1 MAWRVFMINTS
12 MYQEIAARTGGDIY
26 IGVVGPV
33 RTGKSTFIKRF
44 METTVLPNIENMY
57 LRERARDE
65 LPQSASGRTIMTAEP
80 KFVPEEAVPL
90 TLETGGTLR
99 VRMIDCVGYMI
110 PQAVGHTE
118 DDKPRMVRTPWS
130 EKEVP
135 LSEAAEIGTRKVI
148 REHSTIGLVVTTD
161 GTVGDI
167 GREAYEDAEA
177 RIIAELKEIRKPFS
191 LLLNSAQPASPA
203 ARQLAK
209 ELEQRYGVACRVLD
223 CAQMEVHDVENIL
236 SDLLHEFPVKEYCI
250 SVPEWVTMLED
261 GEELKKRLYESILH
275 ACREA
280 GRMKDC
286 KAAATQLQELEYVQR
301 VQVTGMD
308 LAEGRVYMEIVLPR
322 ELFFEI
328 LSRQTG
334 VSVAGESQLFPLLLE
349 LSKMQREYA
358 RLEQA
363 LLQVRQTGYGIVM
376 PSMEELKFEQPEISK
391 QGGRYGVRLKASA
404 PSIHMIMTNVETE
417 INPIVGSESQSEELI
432 RYLLAEFEDSPE
444 KLWESNIFGKSL
456 SSLVNDGL
464 QGKLYRMP
472 IEARGKL
479 QETLER
485 IINEGSRGL
494 ICILL

>member
-1 MAWRVFMINTS
+1 MNNTT

-44 METTVLPNIENMY
+44 METTVLPNMENMY

-90 TLETGGTLR
+90 TLENGGNLR

-130 EKEVP
+130 ETEVP

-167 GREAYEDAEA
+167 GREAYEEAEA
-177 RIIAELKEIRKPFS
+177 RIVAELKEIHKPFS
-191 LLLNSAQPASPA
+191 ILLNSAQPASPA
-203 ARQLAK
+203 ARKLGK
-209 ELEQRYGVACRVLD
+209 ELEARYGVTCRVLD
-223 CAQMEVHDVENIL
+223 CAKMDAQDVECIL
-236 SDLLHEFPVKEYCI
+236 TDILHEFPVKEYCFT
-250 SVPEWVTMLED
+250 VPEWVTMLEE
-261 GEELKKRLYESILH
+261 GEELKSSLYENILA
-275 ACREA
+275 ACREVD
-280 GRMKDC
+280 RMKAC
-286 KAAATQLQELEYVQR
+286 KAAAARLQELDCVQR
-301 VQVTGMD
+301 VQITGMD
-308 LAEGRVYMEIVLPR
+308 LAEGRVHIEVALHR

-334 VSVAGESQLFPLLLE
+334 VAVSGESQLFPLLLE

-391 QGGRYGVRLKASA
+391 QGGHYGVRLKASA
-404 PSIHMIMTNVETE
+404 PSIHMIMTNVQTE

-472 IEARGKL
+472 VEARGKL

>member
-1 MAWRVFMINTS
+1 MMNTN
-12 MYQEIAARTGGDIY
+12 MYQEIAVRTGGDIY

-44 METTVLPNIENMY
+44 METTVLPNIDNMY

-90 TLETGGTLR
+90 TLENGANLR

-118 DDKPRMVRTPWS
+118 DDKPRMVRTPWA
-130 EKEVP
+130 ETEVP

-148 REHSTIGLVVTTD
+148 REHSTIGLVITTD
-161 GTVGDI
+161 GTVGEI
-167 GREAYEDAEA
+167 GREAYEDAET
-177 RIIAELKEIRKPFS
+177 RIIQELKEIRKPFS
-191 LLLNSAQPASPA
+191 ILLNSTQPTSLATK
-203 ARQLAK
+203 QLARDL
-209 ELEQRYGVACRVLD
+209 ELRHGVTCRAVD
-223 CAQMEVHDVENIL
+223 CAQMEAQDVQNIL
-236 SDLLHEFPVKEYCI
+236 SDLLHEFPVKEYCLTI
-250 SVPEWVTMLED
+250 PEWVTALED
-261 GEELKKRLYESILH
+261 GEELKGKLYESVLNT
-275 ACREA
+275 CKKA
-280 GRMKDC
+280 GRMKQCRD
-286 KAAATQLQELEYVQR
+286 AAEELQQLSYVQR
-301 VQVTGMD
+301 AQVVGMD
-308 LAEGRVYMEIVLPR
+308 LAEGRVHIELALPT

-328 LSRQTG
+328 LSRNTG
-334 VSVAGESQLFPLLLE
+334 VTVGSESDLFPLLLD

-376 PSMEELKFEQPEISK
+376 PSMEELKFEQPEISR
-391 QGGRYGVRLKASA
+391 QGGHYGVRLKASA

-417 INPIVGSESQSEELI
+417 INPIVGSESQSEELV

-472 IEARGKL
+472 LEARGKL

>member
-1 MAWRVFMINTS
+1 MTNTS

-90 TLETGGTLR
+90 TLENGASLR

-110 PQAVGHTE
+110 PQAVGHVE
-118 DDKPRMVRTPWS
+118 DKPRMVRTPWS
-130 EKEVP
+130 QEEVP
-135 LSEAAEIGTRKVI
+135 LSEAAEVGTRKVI

-167 GREAYEDAEA
+167 PREAYEDAEA
-177 RIIAELKEIRKPFS
+177 RIIAELKEIHKPFS
-191 LLLNSAQPASPA
+191 ILLNSAQPASTA
-203 ARQLAK
+203 ARQLGK
-209 ELEQRYGVACRVLD
+209 ELEARYGVTCRVMN
-223 CAQMEVHDVENIL
+223 CAQMEPVDVEHIL
-236 SDLLHEFPVKEYCI
+236 SDLLHEFPVKEYCLTI
-250 SVPEWVTMLED
+250 PEWVTMLDD
-261 GEELKKRLYESILH
+261 GEELKLQLYETILT
-275 ACREA
+275 ACKQAE
-280 GRMKDC
+280 RMKQC
-286 KAAATQLQELEYVQR
+286 KEAVAQLQAQPYVSR
-301 VQVTGMD
+301 AQVTAME
-308 LAEGRVYMEIVLPR
+308 LAEGRVCMEVALPR
-322 ELFFEI
+322 ALFFEI
-328 LSRQTG
+328 LSKQTG
-334 VSVAGESQLFPLLLE
+334 VTVGGESDLFPLLLE
-349 LSKMQREYA
+349 LSKMQKEYA

-391 QGGRYGVRLKASA
+391 QGGHYGVRLKASA

-417 INPIVGSESQSEELI
+417 INPIVGSESQSEELV

-472 IEARGKL
+472 VEARGKL

>member
-1 MAWRVFMINTS
+1 MINTN

-57 LRERARDE
+57 LRERAKDE

-90 TLETGGTLR
+90 TLENGANLR

-110 PQAVGHTE
+110 PQAVGHIE
-118 DDKPRMVRTPWS
+118 GEKLRMVHTPWS
-130 EKEVP
+130 EEEVS

-148 REHSTIGLVVTTD
+148 REHSTIGLVITTD
-161 GTVGDI
+161 GSIGDI
-167 GREAYEDAEA
+167 DRESYEEAEA
-177 RIIAELKEIRKPFS
+177 RIIAELKEIHKPFS
-191 LLLNSAQPASPA
+191 ILLNSTQPTSQSV
-203 ARQLAK
+203 RKLAK
-209 ELEQRYGVACRVLD
+209 ELEDRYGVTCRPID
-223 CAQMEVHDVENIL
+223 CSAIDGTDVEHIL
-236 SDLLHEFPVKEYCI
+236 SDLLHEFPVKEYCLT
-250 SVPEWVTMLED
+250 VPEWVTVLDD
-261 GEELKKRLYESILH
+261 GEELKIKLYESILQT
-275 ACREA
+275 CKEA
-280 GRMKDC
+280 GRMKQC
-286 KAAATQLQELEYVQR
+286 KAAAEQLRQLPYVHR
-301 VQVTGMD
+301 AQVTAMD
-308 LAEGRVYMEIVLPR
+308 LAEGRVHMDVALPR

-328 LSRQTG
+328 LSKQTG
-334 VSVAGESQLFPLLLE
+334 VAVGGESELFPLLLE

-363 LLQVRQTGYGIVM
+363 LMQVRQTGYGIVM

-391 QGGRYGVRLKASA
+391 QGGHYGVRLKASA
-404 PSIHMIMTNVETE
+404 PSIHMIMTNVQTE

-464 QGKLYRMP
+464 QSKLYRMP
-472 IEARGKL
+472 VEARGKL

>member
-1 MAWRVFMINTS
+1 MTNTS
-12 MYQEIAARTGGDIY
+12 MYQEIATRTGGDIY

-44 METTVLPNIENMY
+44 METTVLPNIDNMY

-90 TLETGGTLR
+90 KLESDVNLR

-110 PQAVGHTE
+110 PQASGHTE
-118 DDKPRMVRTPWS
+118 DDKPRMVHTPWS
-130 EKEVP
+130 EDEVP

-161 GTVGDI
+161 GTVGEI
-167 GREAYEDAEA
+167 GREAYEEAEG

-191 LLLNSAQPASPA
+191 ILLNSTQPSSMT
-203 ARQLAK
+203 ARQLAR
-209 ELEQRYGVACRVLD
+209 ELEDRYGVTCRALD
-223 CAQMEVHDVENIL
+223 CAQMEAEDVECIL
-236 SDLLHEFPVKEYCI
+236 SDLLHEFPVKEYCLT
-250 SVPEWVTMLED
+250 VPEWVTALED
-261 GEELKKRLYESILH
+261 GEELKQQLYQSILGV
-275 ACREA
+275 CKEA
-280 GRMKDC
+280 GRMKEC
-286 KAAATQLQELEYVQR
+286 KAAAQQLQALPYVHR
-301 VQVTGMD
+301 AQVTAMD
-308 LAEGRVYMEIVLPR
+308 LAQGRVHMEVALPR
-322 ELFFEI
+322 TLFFEI
-328 LSRQTG
+328 LTRQTG
-334 VSVAGESQLFPLLLE
+334 ITVTGESELFPLLLE
-349 LSKMQREYA
+349 LSKVQREYA

-432 RYLLAEFEDSPE
+432 NYLLAEFQDSPE

-472 IEARGKL
+472 MEARGKL

-485 IINEGSRGL
+485 IINEGSHGL

>member
-1 MAWRVFMINTS
+1 MTNTS

-90 TLETGGTLR
+90 TLENGASLR

-110 PQAVGHTE
+110 PQAVGHVE

-130 EKEVP
+130 KEEVP

-148 REHSTIGLVVTTD
+148 REHSTIGLVITTD

-167 GREAYEDAEA
+167 PREAYEDAEA
-177 RIIAELKEIRKPFS
+177 RIIAELKKIHKPFS
-191 LLLNSAQPASPA
+191 ILLNSTKPASPA
-203 ARQLAK
+203 ARQLGR
-209 ELEQRYGVACRVLD
+209 ELEVRYGVTCRVMD
-223 CAQMEVHDVENIL
+223 CAQMEATDVEHIL
-236 SDLLHEFPVKEYCI
+236 SDLLHEFPVKEYCLTI
-250 SVPEWVTMLED
+250 PEWVTMLGED
-261 GEELKKRLYESILH
+261 EELKTQLYEVILN
-275 ACREA
+275 ACRQAE
-280 GRMKDC
+280 RMKQC
-286 KAAATQLQELEYVQR
+286 KDAAAQLQAQPYVSKA
-301 VQVTGMD
+301 QVTAME
-308 LAEGRVYMEIVLPR
+308 LAEGRVCMEVALPR

-328 LSRQTG
+328 LSKQTG
-334 VSVAGESQLFPLLLE
+334 VTVGGESDLFPLLLE

-391 QGGRYGVRLKASA
+391 QGGHYGVRLKASA

-417 INPIVGSESQSEELI
+417 INPIVGSESQSEELV

-472 IEARGKL
+472 VEARGKL

>member
-1 MAWRVFMINTS
+1 MINTS

-90 TLETGGTLR
+90 TLENGANLR

-110 PQAVGHTE
+110 PQAVGHIE

-130 EKEVP
+130 EEEVP

-148 REHSTIGLVVTTD
+148 REHSTIGLVITTD
-161 GTVGDI
+161 GTLGDI
-167 GREAYEDAEA
+167 GREAYEEAEA
-177 RIIAELKEIRKPFS
+177 RIIGELKEIRKPFS
-191 LLLNSAQPASPA
+191 ILLNSAQPTSPS
-203 ARQLAK
+203 ARKLAK
-209 ELEQRYGVACRVLD
+209 ELEARYSVTCRVLD
-223 CAQMEVHDVENIL
+223 CAAMEAQDVEHIL
-236 SDLLHEFPVKEYCI
+236 SDLLHEFPVKEYCLT
-250 SVPEWVTMLED
+250 VPEWVTVLED
-261 GEELKKRLYESILH
+261 GEELKVQLYESILQT
-275 ACREA
+275 CKEA
-280 GRMKDC
+280 GRMKQC
-286 KAAATQLQELEYVQR
+286 KDAAEQLQSLPYVHR
-301 VQVTGMD
+301 AQVIGMD
-308 LAEGRVYMEIVLPR
+308 LAEGRVHMDVTLPR

-328 LSRQTG
+328 LSKQTG
-334 VSVAGESQLFPLLLE
+334 VTVGGESELFPLLLE

-391 QGGRYGVRLKASA
+391 QGGHYGVRLKASA

-417 INPIVGSESQSEELI
+417 INPIVGSESQSEELV

-472 IEARGKL
+472 MEARGKL

>member
-1 MAWRVFMINTS
+1 MTNTS

-65 LPQSASGRTIMTAEP
+65 LPQSGSGRTIMTAEP

-90 TLETGGTLR
+90 TLESGANLR

-110 PQAVGHTE
+110 PQAVGHVE
-118 DDKPRMVRTPWS
+118 DDKPRMVRTPWAQ
-130 EKEVP
+130 EEVP

-161 GTVGDI
+161 GTLGDI
-167 GREAYEDAEA
+167 GREAYEEAEA
-177 RIIAELKEIRKPFS
+177 RIVAELKEIKKPFS
-191 LLLNSAQPASPA
+191 ILLNSTQPTGAPA
-203 ARQLAK
+203 RKLAK
-209 ELEQRYGVACRVLD
+209 ELEERYGVTCRVLD
-223 CAQMEVHDVENIL
+223 CARMEAEDVEHIL
-236 SDLLHEFPVKEYCI
+236 SDLLHEFPVKEYCVTI
-250 SVPEWVTMLED
+250 PEWVTVLDD
-261 GEELKKRLYESILH
+261 GEELKNQLYEHILES
-275 ACREA
+275 CREA
-280 GRMKDC
+280 GRMKQC
-286 KAAATQLQELEYVQR
+286 RAVAARLQELPCVQR
-301 VQVTGMD
+301 VQVGGMD
-308 LAEGRVYMEIVLPR
+308 LAEGRVRIELSLPG

-334 VSVAGESQLFPLLLE
+334 VTVENESQLFPLLLQ
-349 LSKMQREYA
+349 LAKMQREYA

-363 LLQVRQTGYGIVM
+363 LMQVRQTGYGIVM

-391 QGGRYGVRLKASA
+391 QGGHYGVRLKASA

-432 RYLLAEFEDSPE
+432 RYLLEEFEDSPE

-472 IEARGKL
+472 VEARGKL